1 MTKVLSGIATMI
13 CLLTATLR
21 ILDLKFTSQNNM
33 TVFPDKLKM
42 IHQYSSEERMFILNL
57 ICAEMYIARN
67 ISMNQDA
74 IIKNLERIDRLY
86 RTPSE
91 GEEYE
96 S

>member
-1 MTKVLSGIATMI
+1 
-13 CLLTATLR
+13 
-21 ILDLKFTSQNNM
+21 M

>member
-1 MTKVLSGIATMI
+1 MTA
-13 CLLTATLR
+13 
-21 ILDLKFTSQNNM
+21 
-33 TVFPDKLKM
+33 FPDKLKM
-42 IHQYSSEERMFILNL
+42 IHQYSSEERVFILNL

-67 ISMNQDA
+67 ISMNHDT